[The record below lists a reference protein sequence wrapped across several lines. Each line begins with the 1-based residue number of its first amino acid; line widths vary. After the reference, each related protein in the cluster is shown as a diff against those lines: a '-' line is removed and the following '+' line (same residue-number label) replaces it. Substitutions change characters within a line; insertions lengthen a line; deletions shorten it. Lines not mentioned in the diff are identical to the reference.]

1 MMSYYH
7 HRKIEDYSANTVAE
21 VEKPVYPSHS

>member
-1 MMSYYH
+1 MVNYY

-21 VEKPVYPSHS
+21 VEKTVYLSRL